1 MGVLFQAFYWNCP
14 AEENQDGTW
23 WNYVATKIPE
33 LQQAGFT
40 ALWLP
45 PACKAANIGGP
56 SMGYDPYDYYDF
68 GDVNQKGRIKTWFGT
83 QAELSA
89 LINAAHGA
97 KLQVYADLVINHNNG
112 GDAQETNPIDHSV
125 RWTKFSPGSGKFAR
139 DWTCFHPSTYET
151 FDGETFGDMPDICHR
166 NPRVYEEMINLAQ
179 FMIETLGYDGFR
191 FDFVK
196 GYGPWMV
203 KSIAELRYLNK
214 ADGVFYPFCVGECW
228 DNARTVED
236 WLTSINTF
244 MDNPVSAF
252 DFPLHYTLK
261 GLCDTYGFSLTTL
274 AQPGSVTSWAPRN
287 AVTFVDNHDTIRDDG
302 NAIIHDKLMAYS
314 YILTHEGYPS
324 VFWMDWYNF
333 GLAKAGTPNGIAA
346 LVSAHEKFAGGSTEV
361 LFTSGDVY
369 VMQRTGDGGHP
380 GLVFVLNNRGDS
392 WNGATV
398 GTQWHAVRFEPVAWG
413 GQDTSRPAT
422 EWTQG
427 DGYGS
432 FWAGPRG
439 WAVYAPQS

>member
-14 AEENQDGTW
+14 AQENQDGTW
-23 WNYVATKIPE
+23 WNFLLGKVPE

-45 PACKAANIGGP
+45 PACKAANTGGP
-56 SMGYDPYDYYDF
+56 SMGYDPYDYYDL
-68 GDVNQKGRIKTWFGT
+68 GDVNQKGRIKTWFGS
-83 QAELSA
+83 QAELA
-89 LINAAHGA
+89 TLINAAHTA
-97 KLQVYADLVINHNNG
+97 NMQVYADLVINHNYG

-125 RWTKFSPGSGKFAR
+125 RWTKFNPGSGKFPR
-139 DWTCFHPSTYET
+139 DWTCFHPSPYET
-151 FDGETFGDMPDICHR
+151 FDGESFGDMPDLCHR
-166 NPRVYEEMINLAQ
+166 NPAVYEQMIYLAQ

-214 ADGVFYPFCVGECW
+214 ADGGFYPFCVGECW

-261 GLCDTYGFSLTTL
+261 GLCDTFGFSLTAL
-274 AQPGSVTSWAPRN
+274 AQPGSVTSWAPLN

-302 NAIIHDKLMAYS
+302 NAIIHDKLIAYS

-333 GLAKAGTPNGIAA
+333 GLAKTGTPNGIAA
-346 LVSAHEKFAGGSTEV
+346 LIAAHEKYAGGTTQV
-361 LFTSGDVY
+361 LFTSDDVY
-369 VMQRTGDGGHP
+369 VMQRVGDSSHS

-398 GTQWHAVRFEPVAWG
+398 QTQWHDVRFEPVAWG

-422 EWTQG
+422 KWTQN
-427 DGYGS
+427 DGYGD

-439 WAVYAPQS
+439 WAVYAPQV